1 METLQKIMVKG
12 MVCGRCIN
20 TVSGVL
26 EQAGITTGK
35 VVLGEVQLQGEVAP
49 AELQKVESHLKT
61 FGFSLLKPKT
71 DVVIDEIKKL
81 VSEVYSGDY
90 DFDDRFRF
98 SDLVTKKLQVDYK
111 QASSAF
117 ISKQGISLEKYII
130 GFRIDKIKE
139 ALVYSD
145 HTLEDLAFRF
155 GYSSTAHLSSQ
166 FRQVTGLTASHFR
179 NIRNQKQLT

>member
-1 METLQKIMVKG
+1 MEILQKIMVKG

-35 VVLGEVQLQGEVAP
+35 VVLGEVLLQGEVPP
-49 AELQKVESHLKT
+49 AELEKVESHLKA

-71 DVVIDEIKKL
+71 DVVVEGIKNL
-81 VSEVYSGDY
+81 VADVYSGDY

-98 SDLVTKKLQVDYK
+98 SDLAAKKLQVDYK
-111 QASSAF
+111 QASAAF
-117 ISKQGISLEKYII
+117 ISKQNISVEKYII
-130 GFRIDKIKE
+130 EFRIDKIKE
-139 ALVYSD
+139 ALVYSSV
-145 HTLEDLAFRF
+145 TLEDLAFRF
-155 GYSSTAHLSSQ
+155 GYSSTAHLSTQ

-179 NIRNQKQLT
+179 NIRKQKQVT